1 MPAALSF
8 ACRDVLWLSWKE
20 KKNERK
26 TQKVEEGAGRV
37 CTEPLTPSAPK
48 CLLSRNGFPVGY
60 FSAQPNGE
68 AEKKHSALAGKG
80 GEVGVGRGGH
90 SGGHRR
96 GRIDRGS
103 ELGEMDGW
111 AVGWTDGR
119 MDGWKG
125 GWKDGWKDG

>member
-80 GEVGVGRGGH
+80 
-90 SGGHRR
+90 
-96 GRIDRGS
+96 
-103 ELGEMDGW
+103 
-111 AVGWTDGR
+111 
-119 MDGWKG
+119 
-125 GWKDGWKDG
+125 